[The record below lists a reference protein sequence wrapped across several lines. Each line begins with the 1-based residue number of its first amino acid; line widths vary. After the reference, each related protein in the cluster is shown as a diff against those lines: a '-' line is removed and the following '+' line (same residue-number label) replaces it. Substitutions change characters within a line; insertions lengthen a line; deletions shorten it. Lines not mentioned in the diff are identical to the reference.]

1 MREEATTPFRK
12 PDLPLFRRLQAIALS
27 VALLW
32 LVVGGW
38 ASHYLV
44 ERFAASELTR
54 QQSTVQRQAN
64 IFAQL
69 AEKELSAA
77 DKLAVALSQDTAII
91 NHQRTMNEFADR
103 FADMTFR
110 EREAFLENNTTAASA
125 NNLVTRLLQDLDLMS
140 LFVLDASGNCI
151 ATAYTQINGEAKPVG
166 CLGENYQ
173 SREYF
178 NQARTSGAGHQF
190 AVGKRVPLPSLFFSR
205 ASYANGAFS
214 GAAVV
219 RLDSPNLLNEPALS
233 TTRTWITDRNGV
245 VISSTTPSDVMQ
257 QLGTRL
263 YAPVS
268 KSTLKATYRLD
279 QHRQVPLVNDQHYP
293 KEWDFWQ
300 LDSERLFLASAP
312 IGRLDLTVWHSTSV
326 TNFLQLYHRSG
337 ILAVT
342 VLALGLLLILIVER
356 VIDAHQRRMTHL
368 RALADAH
375 QSLEQVSNRLLNI
388 AISDNLTQLSS
399 RAYFF
404 QRLEE
409 EIARV
414 HRESEQ
420 LVLLQLDIDNFK
432 TINDTHGHP
441 AGDEVIRTMA
451 AICREQ
457 TRKADLLGRVGGE
470 EFAIGL
476 IECRINTA
484 QTIAQ
489 NICDACS
496 HKNIEYEGKV
506 LRFTCS
512 IGLAELQPNQNAGEL
527 VREADKALYL
537 AKKAGKNCVRV
548 SGAS

>member
-1 MREEATTPFRK
+1 M
-12 PDLPLFRRLQAIALS
+12 L
-27 VALLW
+27 
-32 LVVGGW
+32 VGGW
-38 ASHYLV
+38 ASHLLV

-54 QQSTVQRQAN
+54 QQNTVKRQAN

-69 AEKELSAA
+69 AEKELLAA

-91 NHQRTMNEFADR
+91 NHQRTMNEYASR
-103 FADMTFR
+103 FADMTFG
-110 EREAFLENNTTAASA
+110 ERKAFLEANPTAASA
-125 NNLVTRLLQDLDLMS
+125 NDLVTRLLQNLDLMS

-151 ATAYTQINGEAKPVG
+151 ATAYTQIDGEAQPVG

-178 NQARTSGAGHQF
+178 SQARLNGSGHQF
-190 AVGKRVPLPSLFFSR
+190 AVGKRVPLPSLFFSY
-205 ASYANGAFS
+205 ASYANGEFL

-219 RLDSPNLLNEPALS
+219 RLDAPNLLSQLPLS
-233 TTRTWITDRNGV
+233 TTRTWITDRNGM

-257 QLGTRL
+257 QLGARL

-268 KSTLKATYRLD
+268 EAILEATYRLD
-279 QHRQVPLVNDQHYP
+279 QHRQVALVEDLHYP
-293 KEWDFWQ
+293 EDWDVWQ
-300 LDSERLFLASAP
+300 LESERLFIASAP
-312 IGRLDLTVWHSTSV
+312 IGQLELTVWHSASIA
-326 TNFLQLYHRSG
+326 NFLQLYHRSG
-337 ILAVT
+337 ILALT
-342 VLALGLLLILIVER
+342 VLVLGVLLILIVER

-375 QSLEQVSNRLLNI
+375 QSLEQVSSRLLNI

-399 RAYFF
+399 RVYFF

-432 TINDTHGHP
+432 IINDTHGHP

-489 NICDACS
+489 NICDACAN
-496 HKNIEYEGKV
+496 KAVEYEGKV
-506 LRFTCS
+506 LHFTCS
-512 IGLAELQPNQNAGEL
+512 IGLAELQPKQNIGEL
-527 VREADKALYL
+527 IRQADKALYV
-537 AKKAGKNCVRV
+537 AKEAGRNCVRV
-548 SGAS
+548 SGVDTD